1 MKTEPRKADFSDCHN
16 LLLGKRLPRWLW
28 RFVDAATGLYFRI
41 LPPHDYQGR
50 AKLRTVADPKR
61 VRTYRVA
68 GPDGFYPD
76 DPVELTQ
83 RVAKFFKSAKR
94 ENLPGQITGL
104 VCPHAGYDYSGT
116 IAAAAY
122 KQLTGLSFSTVVV
135 ISPSHRA
142 FFRGCSVYSGGA
154 YRTPLGDIPVDLEFC
169 ARLTETD
176 PLIALSEIG
185 HEAIGGG
192 FEHGL
197 EVHLPFLQIVLG
209 QFSLVPIVMGDQ
221 EYPTA
226 RRLGELLG
234 SISKM
239 GRTLIVASSDLAHG
253 HDYQATRRL
262 DATAAEAIQSFS
274 HNKFYDLY
282 SDGACEACGGGPITA
297 AMIATQAMGA
307 DSARVLARTTSADVT
322 GNREGYIVGYLAAI
336 FYRGGESSGER
347 EYIFTE
353 DSPDS
358 HDITDHHTLS
368 ADQTLN
374 ASERELLRTTARRS
388 LEHSIKGAKIE
399 CPDAPTARLREK
411 RGVFVTFKQRGE
423 LRGCVGYVRPFK
435 PLIEAVWEMAESA
448 ALRDHRF
455 IPVEPKEVDRLDI
468 EITVLSPLKR
478 ITNPDLV
485 LVGRHGLI
493 VTRGHV
499 SGVLLPQVPVEHEWD
514 RETFLAETCTKAGL
528 PVDAWKDPET
538 ILEVF
543 TAEIF

>member
-1 MKTEPRKADFSDCHN
+1 M
-16 LLLGKRLPRWLW
+16 
-28 RFVDAATGLYFRI
+28 
-41 LPPHDYQGR
+41 
-50 AKLRTVADPKR
+50 RTVADPKR

-68 GPDGFYPD
+68 GPEGFYPD
-76 DPVELTQ
+76 DPVDLTQ
-83 RVAKFFKSAKR
+83 RVAKLFATAKR
-94 ENLPGQITGL
+94 ESLPGPIAGL
-104 VCPHAGYDYSGT
+104 VCPHAGYDYSGAV
-116 IAAAAY
+116 AATGY

-135 ISPSHRA
+135 ISPSHRS

-154 YRTPLGDIPVDLEFC
+154 YRTPLGDIPIDLEFC
-169 ARLTETD
+169 ARLTDTD
-176 PLIALSEIG
+176 PLIALSDIG

-192 FEHGL
+192 FEHGI

-234 SISKM
+234 SISKL
-239 GRTLIVASSDLAHG
+239 GRTLIIASSDLAHG

-262 DATAAEAIQSFS
+262 DATAADAIQTFS

-297 AMIATQAMGA
+297 AMIATQTMGA
-307 DSARVLARTTSADVT
+307 NAARVLTRTTSADVT
-322 GNREGYIVGYLAAI
+322 GDRAGYIVGYLAAV
-336 FYRGGESSGER
+336 FFRGDESSTGQ
-347 EYIFTE
+347 EYELKADTTE
-353 DSPDS
+353 S
-358 HDITDHHTLS
+358 HDITDHSTFD
-368 ADQTLN
+368 ADRTLN
-374 ASERELLRTTARRS
+374 TSERELLRTTALRS
-388 LEHSIKGAKIE
+388 LEHAIKGAKIE
-399 CPDAPTARLREK
+399 CPEAPTARLREK
-411 RGVFVTFKQRGE
+411 RGVFVTLKQRGE

-455 IPVEPKEVDRLDI
+455 IPVEPRDVDRLEI
-468 EITVLSPLKR
+468 EITVLSPIKR

-493 VTRGHV
+493 VSQGHV
-499 SGVLLPQVPVEHEWD
+499 SGVLLPQVPIENDWD
-514 RETFLAETCTKAGL
+514 RETFLSETCIKAGL
-528 PVDAWKDPET
+528 PADAWKNPQT
-538 ILEVF
+538 TLEVF

>member
-1 MKTEPRKADFSDCHN
+1 M
-16 LLLGKRLPRWLW
+16 
-28 RFVDAATGLYFRI
+28 
-41 LPPHDYQGR
+41 
-50 AKLRTVADPKR
+50 RTVADPKR
-61 VRTYRVA
+61 VRMYRMA
-68 GPDGFYPD
+68 GENGFYPD
-76 DPVELTQ
+76 DPVELAQ
-83 RVAKFFKSAKR
+83 SIAKLFAAAKQ
-94 ENLPGQITGL
+94 ETLPGPIVGL
-104 VCPHAGYDYSGT
+104 VCPHAGYEYSGA
-116 IAAAAY
+116 IAAAGY

-135 ISPSHRA
+135 VSPSHRA

-176 PLIALSEIG
+176 PLIALSDIG

-221 EYPTA
+221 EYQTA

-234 SISKM
+234 SISKL

-253 HDYQATRRL
+253 HDYQTTRRL

-297 AMIATQAMGA
+297 TMIATQSMGA
-307 DSARVLARTTSADVT
+307 DGAKLLSRTTSADVT
-322 GNREGYIVGYLAAI
+322 GDKAGYIVGYLAAVFI
-336 FYRGGESSGER
+336 RGSDSGDDNR
-347 EYIFTE
+347 YALKE
-353 DSPDS
+353 DAADN
-358 HDITDHHTLS
+358 HDITDHSTFE
-368 ADQTLN
+368 ADKTLN

-388 LEHSIKGAKIE
+388 LEHAIKGAKIE
-399 CPDAPTARLREK
+399 CPEAPTARLREK
-411 RGVFVTFKQRGE
+411 RGVFVTLKHHGE
-423 LRGCVGYVRPFK
+423 LRGCIGYVRPFK
-435 PLIEAVWEMAESA
+435 PLVEAVWEMAESA

-455 IPVEPKEVDRLDI
+455 IPVEPKDVDRLEI
-468 EITVLSPLKR
+468 EITVLSPIKQ
-478 ITNPDLV
+478 ITDPDAV

-493 VTRGHV
+493 VSRGHV
-499 SGVLLPQVPVEHEWD
+499 SGVLLPQVPIENDWD
-514 RETFLAETCTKAGL
+514 RETFLSETCIKAGL
-528 PVDAWKDPET
+528 DAGSWKNPGIT
-538 ILEVF
+538 LEVF

>member
-1 MKTEPRKADFSDCHN
+1 M
-16 LLLGKRLPRWLW
+16 
-28 RFVDAATGLYFRI
+28 
-41 LPPHDYQGR
+41 
-50 AKLRTVADPKR
+50 RTVADPKR

-68 GPDGFYPD
+68 GVDGFYPD

-83 RVAKFFKSAKR
+83 RIAKLFTAAKR
-94 ENLPGQITGL
+94 ETLPGPIAGL
-104 VCPHAGYDYSGT
+104 VCPHAGYDYSGA
-116 IAAAAY
+116 IAATGY

-176 PLIALSEIG
+176 PLIALSDIG

-234 SISKM
+234 SISKL

-253 HDYQATRRL
+253 HDYQTTRRL
-262 DATAAEAIQSFS
+262 DATAAEAIQAFS
-274 HNKFYDLY
+274 HNRFYDLY

-297 AMIATQAMGA
+297 AMIATHAMGA
-307 DSARVLARTTSADVT
+307 NCARVLGRTTSADVT
-322 GNREGYIVGYLAAI
+322 GDRAGYIVGYLSAA
-336 FYRGGESSGER
+336 FFRGGNSATER
-347 EYIFTE
+347 EYSLTE
-353 DSPDS
+353 DDTNA
-358 HDITDHHTLS
+358 HDITDHSTFD
-368 ADQTLN
+368 ADHTLN

-388 LEHSIKGAKIE
+388 LEHAIKGAKIE
-399 CPDAPTARLREK
+399 CPEAPTARLREK
-411 RGVFVTFKQRGE
+411 RGVFVTLKHHGD

-455 IPVEPKEVDRLDI
+455 IPVEPRDVDRLEL
-468 EITVLSPLKR
+468 EITVLSPIKK
-478 ITNPDLV
+478 ISDPNLV

-493 VTRGHV
+493 VSRGHI
-499 SGVLLPQVPVEHEWD
+499 SGVLLPQVPIENDWN
-514 RETFLAETCTKAGL
+514 RETFLSETCIKAGL
-528 PVDAWKDPET
+528 PVDSWKDPDT